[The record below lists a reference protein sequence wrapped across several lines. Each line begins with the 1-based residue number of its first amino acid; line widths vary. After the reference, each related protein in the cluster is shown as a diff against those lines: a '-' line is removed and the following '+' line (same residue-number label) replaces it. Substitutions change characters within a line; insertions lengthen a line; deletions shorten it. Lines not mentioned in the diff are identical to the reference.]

1 MKNCEVLLPRALAFQ
16 ADDKD
21 VQRELESVEEY
32 LQSID
37 FGDEETL
44 HVVLLRG
51 IYHDFEKRMTT
62 VIAFVNKLPRSICE
76 IHCKIHFSP
85 DMDGVQIAN
94 MTVDFDRDF
103 MGNID
108 RNEAVLAHFNIP
120 VKGLTEDRDFTNK
133 EIKYSVED
141 TRVTYVED
149 RDEEDN

>member
-1 MKNCEVLLPRALAFQ
+1 M
-16 ADDKD
+16 
-21 VQRELESVEEY
+21 
-32 LQSID
+32 
-37 FGDEETL
+37 L
-44 HVVLLRG
+44 H
-51 IYHDFEKRMTT
+51 I
-62 VIAFVNKLPRSICE
+62 
-76 IHCKIHFSP
+76 SP